1 MSSSAEVRPYL
12 LMLCGSFS
20 FTIMAVLVHDVVQVT
35 RVCDWQ
41 TTALFRA
48 GLVAVF
54 AIVLAQAAGVR
65 LAWTPWR
72 LWVRSGAGSCS
83 MVCTFYAFG
92 KLPTAD
98 VITLTN
104 TFPLWVALL
113 SWPLYGQ
120 RPSRTILVAIVAGIV
135 GVALVE
141 QPHFAERNWGVAAA
155 LAAALFTAIA
165 MLGLH
170 ALKGIDPTAVVV
182 HFSTVATGVCFVVFF
197 LTPQEHALSRLGEGS
212 AWIKLLGMGLAAL
225 VGQIFLTLAFVGG
238 APAAVSVVGLTQIV
252 FALAF
257 DVWLFGHAVNVLTL
271 LGMVLVIAPT
281 AWLLTRPTHF
291 HSASLLRS
299 EAATSSPSSREAH
312 SMPTLARE
320 KNKPPVESF

>member
-1 MSSSAEVRPYL
+1 
-12 LMLCGSFS
+12 MLCASFS
-20 FTIMAVLVHDVVQVT
+20 FTIMAVLVHDLVQIS

-54 AIVLAQAAGVR
+54 STLSAKLAGIR
-65 LAWTPWR
+65 LVWWPWR
-72 LWVRSGAGSCS
+72 LWVRSVAGSCS

-92 KLPTAD
+92 QLPTAD

-113 SWPLYGQ
+113 AWPLYGQ
-120 RPSRTILVAIVAGIV
+120 RPSRALLVAVIIGIS

-141 QPHFAERNWGVAAA
+141 QPHFAQRNWGVVAA

-182 HFSTVATGVCFVVFF
+182 HFSAVATAVCFVVF
-197 LTPQEHALSRLGEGS
+197 LLHWQEHSLVQLTETS
-212 AWIKLLGMGLAAL
+212 ASLKLLGMGLAAL
-225 VGQIFLTLAFVGG
+225 IGQIFLTLAFVGG
-238 APAAVSVVGLTQIV
+238 APAAVAVVGLTQII
-252 FALAF
+252 FALVF
-257 DVWLFGHAVNVLTL
+257 DIWLFHHPIHPLTL
-271 LGMVLVIAPT
+271 VGMGMVIAPT
-281 AWLLTRPTHF
+281 AWVLTRPPPPPR
-291 HSASLLRS
+291 HSSGSLHNRH
-299 EAATSSPSSREAH
+299 TG
-312 SMPTLARE
+312 
-320 KNKPPVESF
+320 